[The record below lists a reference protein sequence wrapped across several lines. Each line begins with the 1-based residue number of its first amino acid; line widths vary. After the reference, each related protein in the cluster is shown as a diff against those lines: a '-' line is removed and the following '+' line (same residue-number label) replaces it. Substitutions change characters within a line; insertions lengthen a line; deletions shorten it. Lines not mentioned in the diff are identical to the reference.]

1 MSDLPA
7 GRTKSSSAPSPD
19 SLTDRV
25 LARVSDAGRA
35 MDRRDRASRPKSRRR
50 DPAPPD
56 PRAASATRTPAQ
68 VREARSLRRV
78 FHDLGVS
85 YRKYRRQTGAPVSS
99 DVREAA
105 YRFRREL
112 NIASLILVAASLD
125 ELEILPW

>member
-1 MSDLPA
+1 MADLPPNPA
-7 GRTKSSSAPSPD
+7 KSRSASSPE

-35 MDRRDRASRPKSRRR
+35 VDRRARATRPKSGRR

-56 PRAASATRTPAQ
+56 PRSASATRTPEQ

-78 FHDLGVS
+78 FRDLGAS

-112 NIASLILVAASLD
+112 NVASLILVAASLD